1 MEARR
6 IRSAAMAR
14 GRTIG
19 VWSVVAAMT
28 AGGLLWAHRSVSK
41 ADSMLEQAE
50 ARMAGSTTSLPRTTP
65 PITAS
70 ISTIASC
77 SHEGMA
83 IERCSFA
90 WRPAKGLA
98 FIAPDLRVVGEAGS
112 VDAVERFVER
122 LGEHAFLGE
131 ATIASLRSQH
141 DGTVAFE
148 IALGD
153 RPMPIAQSIMVQ
165 GVRR

>member
-6 IRSAAMAR
+6 SRGAAMAR

-28 AGGLLWAHRSVSK
+28 AGGLLWAHRTVSQ
-41 ADSMLEQAE
+41 AAATLASAE
-50 ARMAGSTTSLPRTTP
+50 ARCAAAATTLPSATP

-77 SHEGMA
+77 LGEGVVL
-83 IERCSFA
+83 ERCLFS
-90 WRPAKGLA
+90 WRPARSLA
-98 FIAPDLRVVGEAGS
+98 FVRPGLRVSGEAES
-112 VDAVERFVER
+112 AEAIDRFVER
-122 LGEHAFLGE
+122 LAAHAFLGE
-131 ATIASLRSQH
+131 ASIASLRSRRS
-141 DGTVAFE
+141 GSIAFE

-153 RPMPIAQSIMVQ
+153 EPSPIARSIVAH
-165 GVRR
+165 GGAR